1 MEQLYGFREKL
12 PPNAKVRENE
22 NKCQNSAFLL
32 WSIAKNFIAAFLTFK
47 YFYQVPQRSFK
58 KFYLR

>member
-1 MEQLYGFREKL
+1 MEQLCGFREKL

-47 YFYQVPQRSFK
+47 
-58 KFYLR
+58 